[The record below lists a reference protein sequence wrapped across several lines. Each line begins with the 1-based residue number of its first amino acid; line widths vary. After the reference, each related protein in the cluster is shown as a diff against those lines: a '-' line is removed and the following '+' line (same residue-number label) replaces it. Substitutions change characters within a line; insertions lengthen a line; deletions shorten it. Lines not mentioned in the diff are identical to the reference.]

1 VGLLGGERKALTAKG
16 AKVKQQGMQKTYCY
30 TDTGVVLLYVPIRR
44 PEVNLLRTLVFQLD
58 ADAFIITGQGY
69 TACGEGFQLG
79 K

>member
-1 VGLLGGERKALTAKG
+1 
-16 AKVKQQGMQKTYCY
+16 MQKTYCY